1 MIELLKIGNFWK
13 G

>member
-1 MIELLKIGNFWK
+1 LKIGNFAPTEA